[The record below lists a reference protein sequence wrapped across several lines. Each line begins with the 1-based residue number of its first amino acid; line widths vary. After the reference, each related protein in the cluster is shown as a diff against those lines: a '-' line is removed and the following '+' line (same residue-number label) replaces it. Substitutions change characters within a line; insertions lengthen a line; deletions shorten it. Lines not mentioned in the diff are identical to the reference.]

1 MISLLIPKGKSKKKL
16 IESELAVAKNI
27 KSKATRDSITTGLKK
42 ILENYSDGKAFYWI
56 ENQLQIFDYYGI
68 DSLYNCSKDIIVPEI
83 NPAHI
88 CINCDK
94 YIGCRGFCS
103 KKCHDEWYDKEYG
116 DIEDDDYK
124 PVIPVD
130 DVKYFIKL
138 IKHDIYIGTIVRG
151 DIPRG
156 EVMEIIND
164 ASGDKLI

>member
-83 NPAHI
+83 NNKVYGFVVMDLQECSLYELRGKKKVLLWHDTSNVPRKQDSGGQSAKRFQRNREI
-88 CINCDK
+88 AINLWFK
-94 YIGCRGFCS
+94 QIAYKMKKHWLYIG
-103 KKCHDEWYDKEYG
+103 D
-116 DIEDDDYK
+116 
-124 PVIPVD
+124 
-130 DVKYFIKL
+130 
-138 IKHDIYIGTIVRG
+138 
-151 DIPRG
+151 
-156 EVMEIIND
+156 
-164 ASGDKLI
+164 